1 MFGFQDTVE
10 NVGDVFFGT
19 QCRSLLYIKI
29 VAYVK
34 GQGHTRFLCFVCTIY
49 WGYSRAVLSIEQGMT
64 WWQSSWCCRCSW
76 CRRTVR
82 LPWTL
87 CWSSVSSMICWSLS
101 MNDCS
106 TTAWHRTA
114 VLSVCLSVCLNVCRR
129 APSCP

>member
-49 WGYSRAVLSIEQGMT
+49 
-64 WWQSSWCCRCSW
+64 
-76 CRRTVR
+76 
-82 LPWTL
+82 
-87 CWSSVSSMICWSLS
+87 
-101 MNDCS
+101 
-106 TTAWHRTA
+106 
-114 VLSVCLSVCLNVCRR
+114 
-129 APSCP
+129 